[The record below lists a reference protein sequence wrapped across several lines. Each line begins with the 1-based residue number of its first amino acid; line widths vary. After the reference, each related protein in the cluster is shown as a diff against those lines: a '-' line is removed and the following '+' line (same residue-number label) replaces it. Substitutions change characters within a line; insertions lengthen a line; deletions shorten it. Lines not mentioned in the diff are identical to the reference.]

1 MQAERPSPDAR
12 HQFVGRLAA
21 GVAHEVANRLA
32 VARLIA
38 DSLVARDDLPE
49 DVLTKLHTLAASVDE
64 AGTLMERLS
73 AVSGRRRAP
82 AHLVSIDA
90 VLHEMAPLL
99 RAALG
104 GRAIEISG
112 EATAVA
118 DRADVESAVLRL
130 VLGQRRGKVQPPLIV
145 TIVAGTEAIDVS
157 VGTEV
162 VRFPSRRRATIL
174 VVEDDRDLRDLV
186 HGALVADDH
195 DVFAVGDVDAGAKAL
210 AEGAIELV
218 VTDVQLP
225 GVSGL
230 DLAARVLA
238 DGIPVVVI
246 TGHGDAALRDDVPE
260 GAILLEKPFTVPR
273 LRAEV
278 QRALTCYN

>member
-1 MQAERPSPDAR
+1 MSTTSGLRAAVSLTAVATELAMPTTSIPSPLSSPASASAKITWSSHSRTRTGFDTESSMQAERPSPDAR

-38 DSLVARDDLPE
+38 DSLVARGDLPE
-49 DVLTKLHTLAASVDE
+49 DVLTKLDTLAASVDE

-162 VRFPSRRRATIL
+162 VRFPSRRRA
-174 VVEDDRDLRDLV
+174 
-186 HGALVADDH
+186 
-195 DVFAVGDVDAGAKAL
+195 
-210 AEGAIELV
+210 
-218 VTDVQLP
+218 
-225 GVSGL
+225 
-230 DLAARVLA
+230 
-238 DGIPVVVI
+238 
-246 TGHGDAALRDDVPE
+246 
-260 GAILLEKPFTVPR
+260 
-273 LRAEV
+273 
-278 QRALTCYN
+278 